1 MLNEQHLA
9 GAGARVRSRA
19 LDMSP
24 AKSHNR
30 PNDNVS
36 NLARRYFGAY
46 ENKDRRFVEDLLSE
60 GFTLSSP
67 LDAHID
73 KETYFERCWPNSSK
87 IRSLKIEKLFA
98 AGSEVFVRY
107 KSELFDGATFR
118 NTELLSFE
126 GNKLAAVD
134 VYFGRTLREAGNP

>member
-1 MLNEQHLA
+1 MLT
-9 GAGARVRSRA
+9 ST
-19 LDMSP
+19 
-24 AKSHNR
+24 K
-30 PNDNVS
+30 
-36 NLARRYFGAY
+36 
-46 ENKDRRFVEDLLSE
+46 
-60 GFTLSSP
+60 
-67 LDAHID
+67 
-73 KETYFERCWPNSSK
+73 TYFERYGPNSSK

-98 AGSEVFVRY
+98 AGSEVFVHY